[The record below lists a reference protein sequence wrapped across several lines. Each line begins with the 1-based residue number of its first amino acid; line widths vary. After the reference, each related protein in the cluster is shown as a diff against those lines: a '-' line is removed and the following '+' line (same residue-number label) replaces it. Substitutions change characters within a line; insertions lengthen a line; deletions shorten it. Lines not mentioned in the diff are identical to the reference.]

1 MLLSR
6 RRLFGA
12 KGLSLATARRCARRL
27 AVLSALPAILL
38 IAGGCGS
45 YAYKALRVR
54 QPLVAGDVAAARQFL
69 EEEKPGGEGLPYL
82 LELGL
87 VLREQGEYDLSNQIF
102 DRAEL
107 LVDELYTKSLSK
119 EALALITSDETRPYA
134 GEMWERALI
143 NYYRALNYVDLG
155 DFEAALVECRK
166 INHKLAVYADSQD
179 EPPTYRTDAFAQ
191 YVTAILYEAG
201 GESGDA
207 WVSLRLADQGYD
219 HYREAYGVE
228 RPRNL
233 VRDLLRV
240 ADQLSMRTELRQLRE
255 RFPDEK
261 LVSTNE
267 LLSQGEIVFFYEEGF
282 VPAKEQRDITIPLLR
297 SEYTNDEVGRVDYA
311 RRLASRA
318 ERWRPHR
325 YERTELVYLLRIA
338 VPVYP
343 PRTADEHPGYADVRA
358 GGATARTELA
368 EDIGAIARQGLEDR
382 MPTILFRTIL
392 RGLAKYAV
400 TRGIE
405 NKLGELAGTL
415 ANLVT
420 AVTEK
425 ADTRSWVTLPNTIHI
440 ARLVVPPGTHDVEV
454 SCYHADGRLRERIS
468 FQDVTVGP
476 GEIRFL
482 SHRAY

>member
-1 MLLSR
+1 MILPR
-6 RRLFGA
+6 RHFFGA
-12 KGLSLATARRCARRL
+12 RRLSLAAARRCACRL
-27 AVLSALPAILL
+27 TVLGVMGALLL

-45 YAYKALRVR
+45 YAYKAVRVR
-54 QPLVAGDVAAARQFL
+54 QPLAAGDVAAARQFL

-87 VLREQGEYDLSNQIF
+87 VLHEQGEYDLSNQIF

-119 EALALITSDETRPYA
+119 EALSLVTSDETRPYD
-134 GEMWERALI
+134 GEMWERVLI
-143 NYYRALNYVDLG
+143 NYYRALNYIDVG

-179 EPPTYRTDAFAQ
+179 KPPTYRTDAFAQ
-191 YVTAILYEAG
+191 YLTAILYEAG
-201 GESGDA
+201 GEIDDA
-207 WVSLRLADQGYD
+207 WVSLRLAEQGYD

-228 RPRNL
+228 MPRNL
-233 VRDLLRV
+233 ARDLLRV
-240 ADQLSMRTELRQLRE
+240 ADQLGMRTELQELRE

-261 LVSTNE
+261 LVSTQE
-267 LLSQGEIVFFYEEGF
+267 LLSQGEIVLFYEEGF
-282 VPAKEQRDITIPLLR
+282 VPAKEQRELTIPLLR
-297 SEYTNDEVGRVDYA
+297 SEYTNDEVGRVEYA

-318 ERWRPHR
+318 DHWRPYR

-343 PRTADEHPGYADVRA
+343 PRTTDEHPGYAVVRT
-358 GGATARTELA
+358 GGASARTELA
-368 EDIGAIARQGLEDR
+368 EDIGAIARQGLADR

-400 TRGIE
+400 TRGVE

-425 ADTRSWVTLPNTIHI
+425 ADTRSWVTLPNTIHV
-440 ARLVVPPGTHDVEV
+440 ARLVVPPGTHDIEV
-454 SCYHADGRLRERIS
+454 NCYHADGRLREKIS
-468 FQDVTVGP
+468 FQDVTVGA